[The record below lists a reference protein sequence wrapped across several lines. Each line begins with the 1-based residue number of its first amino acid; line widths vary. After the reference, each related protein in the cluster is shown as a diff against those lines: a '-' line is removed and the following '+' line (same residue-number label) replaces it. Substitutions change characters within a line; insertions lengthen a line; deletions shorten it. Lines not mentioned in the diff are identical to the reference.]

1 MTSYA
6 LQNLSGR
13 SAIARLDMR
22 AKFALLL
29 LASTLIF
36 VWNSLLLQA
45 AVPGGDPRR

>member
-1 MTSYA
+1 MAGYA
-6 LQNLSGR
+6 LQNLSGG

-36 VWNSLLLQA
+36 IWNSICFRQ
-45 AVPGGDPRR
+45 RS